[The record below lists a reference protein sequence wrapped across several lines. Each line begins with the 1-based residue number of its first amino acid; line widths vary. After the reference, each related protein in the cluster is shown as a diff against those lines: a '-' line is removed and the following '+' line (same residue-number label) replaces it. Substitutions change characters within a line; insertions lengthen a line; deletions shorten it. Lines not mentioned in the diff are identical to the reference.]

1 MICDAG
7 ADQGW
12 AVSTSNPPFHAENGG
27 STLSSCS
34 LSVHFRCGGLSCSLR
49 IGKSY
54 TRMRYSK
61 SILGRPR
68 TAHDQASC
76 TTKRSSACTRNRHH
90 RRGGR
95 MRNDETEYIT
105 SWWLDCSLQDK
116 D

>member
-1 MICDAG
+1 MICHAG

-54 TRMRYSK
+54 TAIFEINPDKLTSC
-61 SILGRPR
+61 IEE
-68 TAHDQASC
+68 AEQAIAQRESFVDI
-76 TTKRSSACTRNRHH
+76 TQAERHRLADARSVLKTLSR
-90 RRGGR
+90 
-95 MRNDETEYIT
+95 
-105 SWWLDCSLQDK
+105 LSLP
-116 D
+116 